1 MAPFINLPTYVDPQ
15 HNFDES
21 ASDKSTAKKSS
32 AECIPEETSRGNM
45 KVTFAE
51 PVANE
56 KKTAKRKATTAAVP
70 EPKVKSSRQQ
80 DRRAHS

>member
-1 MAPFINLPTYVDPQ
+1 VAPFVNLPTSVEPL

-45 KVTFAE
+45 RVTFAY
-51 PVANE
+51 PIANE
-56 KKTAKRKATTAAVP
+56 KKLLSVRQPQLLFQNRKSNLQD
-70 EPKVKSSRQQ
+70 EQ